1 MDEPAATKACP
12 WCAETILAEAKKC
25 KHCGEFLVDEELAP
39 PVLPHQCDRCPK
51 TFATLSELYLHELT
65 DHRMHGDSPHTRT
78 GTAARPPSATARV
91 SAQMVCPH
99 CGTRGRVTTAVV
111 KQKKGIS
118 GAKATGVVLTG
129 GLSALVTGLSKKAA
143 VTMASCGE
151 CRMTWTI
158 S

>member
-1 MDEPAATKACP
+1 
-12 WCAETILAEAKKC
+12 
-25 KHCGEFLVDEELAP
+25 
-39 PVLPHQCDRCPK
+39 
-51 TFATLSELYLHELT
+51 
-65 DHRMHGDSPHTRT
+65 
-78 GTAARPPSATARV
+78 
-91 SAQMVCPH
+91 MVCPH